1 MDAMSN
7 RTMDKGH
14 VVINEDNVRRSDR
27 LKTTEL
33 NGRGYLSDQMGCTVF
48 KFEEWMKSS
57 SVLPHLL
64 QWDKLCIKGVSRYND
79 VVDKINS
86 GEFYDVE
93 EFEDDLIL
101 ACLSENHEHSAR
113 FTAPH
118 IITCDW
124 TTVDVW
130 ARTAWRIVWNNKAE
144 GQIFHHSIHSHPTK
158 CYAFAIDMLCIIFHS
173 IAHRGAY
180 SCYHG
185 IMHGNTAHTP
195 SSFEVCIH
203 ASLHSHLVL
212 TIGSSSPM
220 ATRK

>member
-124 TTVDVW
+124 TTSGYSHLLTC
-130 ARTAWRIVWNNKAE
+130 R
-144 GQIFHHSIHSHPTK
+144 QI
-158 CYAFAIDMLCIIFHS
+158 A
-173 IAHRGAY
+173 AY
-180 SCYHG
+180 SSEDMASFAALPDEIILQILSC
-185 IMHGNTAHTP
+185 TSREPQTTP
-195 SSFEVCIH
+195 PGQTS
-203 ASLHSHLVL
+203 
-212 TIGSSSPM
+212 
-220 ATRK
+220 